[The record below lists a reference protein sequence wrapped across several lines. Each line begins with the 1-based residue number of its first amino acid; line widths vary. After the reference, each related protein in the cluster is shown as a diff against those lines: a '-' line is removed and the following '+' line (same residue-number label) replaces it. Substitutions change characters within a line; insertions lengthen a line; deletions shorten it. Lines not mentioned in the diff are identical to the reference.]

1 MDIEAAE
8 ALARA
13 ASALE
18 AASEAM
24 GADPGERPGLCGM
37 MALWLAEEAERARYA
52 VEEMPARP
60 PSVATPATQA

>member
-37 MALWLAEEAERARYA
+37 MALWLAEEAEMARCA
-52 VEEMPARP
+52 VDRRP
-60 PSVATPATQA
+60 VG

>member
-1 MDIEAAE
+1 MDIDEAE

-24 GADPGERPGLCGM
+24 GAQLGERPELCGM
-37 MALWLAEEAERARYA
+37 MALWLSEEAEMARCA
-52 VEEMPARP
+52 VDRRP
-60 PSVATPATQA
+60 VG

>member
-1 MDIEAAE
+1 MDIEVAE
-8 ALARA
+8 ALTRA

-37 MALWLAEEAERARYA
+37 MALWLADEAERARYA
-52 VEEMPARP
+52 VEGVPARL
-60 PSVATPATQA
+60 PSEAPPATRA